1 MTEPVWQRVLGH
13 VEPDADLQSLLR
25 VPDAPK
31 PRRDSR
37 VVWLVIL
44 VAGTVYELWAVGNKV
59 AGDSLTELTRWTM
72 GTPENF
78 RWWAVLLAVIGIALW
93 FIPHLVDPVAWGW
106 RQLLSIWGGCAVAAL
121 LLWLAN

>member
-31 PRRDSR
+31 PRMDSR

-44 VAGTVYELWAVGNKV
+44 VAGTVYELWAVGNRPHPRLH
-59 AGDSLTELTRWTM
+59 ADR
-72 GTPENF
+72 
-78 RWWAVLLAVIGIALW
+78 VLPLPRQIGA
-93 FIPHLVDPVAWGW
+93 P
-106 RQLLSIWGGCAVAAL
+106 
-121 LLWLAN
+121 